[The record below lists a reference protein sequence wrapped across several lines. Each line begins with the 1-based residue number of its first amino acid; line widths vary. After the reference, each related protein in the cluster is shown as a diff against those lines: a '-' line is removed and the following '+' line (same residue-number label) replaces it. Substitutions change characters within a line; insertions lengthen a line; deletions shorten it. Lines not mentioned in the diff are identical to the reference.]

1 MGNSE
6 TLFLSFDRAVWHVIK
21 KSDFNFISRDFQNF
35 IYLMSLMTFLNL

>member
-6 TLFLSFDRAVWHVIK
+6 TLFLSFDRAAWHVIK
-21 KSDFNFISRDFQNF
+21 KSDFISRDFQNF